1 MPKIV
6 GWCKWRQHLPLHE
19 LGLEVDSVE
28 ELLLALPLDVEAL
41 DLVRQVLDRGLG
53 TGDLAESR
61 RLNPRTTFEAGE
73 NLTFFR
79 ASKCSETPP
88 IESMPSVF
96 RLVEMHLSANFFC
109 NLIQHEF

>member
-61 RLNPRTTFEAGE
+61 RLNPAIR
-73 NLTFFR
+73 
-79 ASKCSETPP
+79 
-88 IESMPSVF
+88 I
-96 RLVEMHLSANFFC
+96 
-109 NLIQHEF
+109 